1 MNKYVLILYDFGI
14 ICFGFNIFGIYIY
27 KATCIDFRGLICCKQ
42 GEILYGTNLFTQK
55 MLKRHVYTLVK
66 IVSINML
73 DKVTSMNMKKKL
85 YVRLLH
91 EKEEGHM
98 HVNYN
103 DEYNYYQIVANGD
116 IFSVKKI
123 LINPENINIYN
134 KSEYGQLSRNN
145 LRNIRYHF
153 IVAVA
158 LITRACVERG
168 LNREFA
174 YTLSDLYIERMDS
187 LNTPQQILSLYND
200 MLINFCQ
207 EMMEIKKGGYSLPV
221 VKIIEF
227 VEDHINENI
236 SIEMIADSLRYNR
249 CYLSTVFKKETGT
262 TIKEFICDEKIKATV
277 DLLRFSNYTC
287 LEISELFHFAS
298 QSYYIKCFKNKFG
311 CTPNEYRKQYLRK

>member
-1 MNKYVLILYDFGI
+1 
-14 ICFGFNIFGIYIY
+14 
-27 KATCIDFRGLICCKQ
+27 
-42 GEILYGTNLFTQK
+42 
-55 MLKRHVYTLVK
+55 
-66 IVSINML
+66 
-73 DKVTSMNMKKKL
+73 MNMKKKL